1 MAFVGLI
8 LLTVMMP
15 QTQTQTGILSP
26 ESRIRADAVF
36 QRAWQGRRDAVQRL
50 CGEQSRL
57 TRVRALD
64 VRFARAQ
71 QTYQKIFG
79 ATWEGQ
85 SLVSESRIG
94 VNRTMS
100 KGVLSD
106 QGNVDPKCVSVT
118 AFAGALGEYQ
128 NGIMLAEGELGIR

>member
-15 QTQTQTGILSP
+15 QTQTGIVSP
-26 ESRIRADAVF
+26 EPRIRADAVF
-36 QRAWQGRRDAVQRL
+36 QRAWQGRRGAVQRL
-50 CGEQSRL
+50 CGEQLRL

-71 QTYQKIFG
+71 QTYQKKFG
-79 ATWEGQ
+79 AIWEGQ

-94 VNRTMS
+94 VNRTTS
-100 KGVLSD
+100 KGVLSG
-106 QGNVDPKCVSVT
+106 QGGVDPNCVSVT